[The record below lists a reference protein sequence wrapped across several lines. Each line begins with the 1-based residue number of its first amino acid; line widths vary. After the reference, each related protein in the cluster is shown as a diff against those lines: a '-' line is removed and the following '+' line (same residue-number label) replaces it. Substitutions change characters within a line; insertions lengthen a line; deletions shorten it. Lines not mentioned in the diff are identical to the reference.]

1 MSDEP
6 LSLHLQLAS
15 IPAPVLSAWRA
26 RYAAEGGIEI
36 NAFAL
41 VDKAAT
47 ALRSRGEQV
56 DAHALWVRMA
66 DQCGQADRPSL
77 EMTAATALVGL
88 ATGLRTQ
95 GFDRLEGAETRR
107 SGNALD
113 AP

>member
-6 LSLHLQLAS
+6 LSLRLQLAS
-15 IPAPVLSAWRA
+15 IPAPVLAAWRS
-26 RYAAEGGIEI
+26 RYAAEGGIEL

-66 DQCGQADRPSL
+66 DQCGQTDRPSL

-95 GFDRLEGAETRR
+95 GFDRLET
-107 SGNALD
+107 S
-113 AP
+113 